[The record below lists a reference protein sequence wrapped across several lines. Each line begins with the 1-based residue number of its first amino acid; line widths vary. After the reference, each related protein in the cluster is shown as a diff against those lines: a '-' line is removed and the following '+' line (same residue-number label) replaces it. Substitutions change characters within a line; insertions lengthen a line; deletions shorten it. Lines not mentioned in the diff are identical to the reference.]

1 MTRPVP
7 MLPDEIVDIKTASK
21 LAKVSTKTIRRWV
34 ASDGIGRQAAR
45 AAPLQ
50 ISAVALEMKACGDME
65 ALELLRGNERSDPRV
80 VFYLSR
86 VGVMG

>member
-7 MLPDEIVDIKTASK
+7 MLPDEIVDIKTASR

-34 ASDGIGRQAAR
+34 ASDGIGRQAR

-80 VFYLSR
+80 IFYLSR
-86 VGVMG
+86 VGVMA